1 MKLGCD
7 RYWLQPSK
15 KLLALHQSVQGEFL
29 FGDFFYS
36 HFFWFAV
43 YQGRRKTPAF
53 RHGDISRQ

>member
-36 HFFWFAV
+36 PFFWFAV
-43 YQGRRKTPAF
+43 YF
-53 RHGDISRQ
+53 